1 MYFVLPETKGIPL
14 EEMAKIFGDTDDI
27 MVYAEDIH
35 IDKTTHELVVQAHN
49 DKNLTHV
56 ATEQAVIEHRIA
68 GEEKV

>member
-14 EEMAKIFGDTDDI
+14 EEMAKIFGDTADI

-35 IDKTTHELVVQAHN
+35 VDKTTHELVVHAHN
-49 DKNLTHV
+49 DRDLTHI
-56 ATEQAVIEHRIA
+56 ATEQGVIEQKVV